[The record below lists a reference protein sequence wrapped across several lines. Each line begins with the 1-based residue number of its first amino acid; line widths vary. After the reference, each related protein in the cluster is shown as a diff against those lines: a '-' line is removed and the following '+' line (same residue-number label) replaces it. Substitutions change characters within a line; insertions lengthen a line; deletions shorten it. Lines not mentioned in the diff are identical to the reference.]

1 MKTLLAF
8 FRAIG
13 MTALIYVT
21 IIVTPALIGCI
32 IFGDWGVYLKCIGSP
47 DYMAG
52 LSFISLFAI
61 IMFWAYDNDNQE
73 PKS

>member
-32 IFGDWGVYLKCIGSP
+32 IFGDWGIYLKCVRSP

-52 LSFISLFAI
+52 MSFISVFAI
-61 IMFWAYDNDNQE
+61 IIYWAYDSDN
-73 PKS
+73 

>member
-1 MKTLLAF
+1 MKTFLSF

-32 IFGDWGVYLKCIGSP
+32 IFGDWGIYLKCVESP

-52 LSFISLFAI
+52 LSFVSVFTI
-61 IMFWAYDNDNQE
+61 IIYWAYDSDN
-73 PKS
+73 